1 MTLLY
6 RYENLLISCT
16 IFVIIIHDTVLQLLD
31 KILFIQLLKVLFL
44 IWLADYSNYIV
55 ILIFVVT
62 ITV

>member
-16 IFVIIIHDTVLQLLD
+16 IFVIIIHDIVLQLLD